1 MKYSGTLKGMVKD
14 LDELNLS
21 SEQYTFALNA
31 YTADKTGN
39 ERFRQNGASNLLGWQ
54 FDEGEQVI
62 GKIYI
67 SELDILLVFTTLNR
81 IISLSLDVYDDT
93 KANLPSIE
101 GSTEIAPLET
111 ITQTPI
117 LSGEVVASSECF
129 NFSIQHKI
137 DIEYKITPTT
147 LNLYFVDGYN
157 ENRYIYFNRENGLSV
172 HNSFLQHLS
181 TDANGV
187 KQYGGIDCNKIRW
200 NPNVSY
206 PDVSTE
212 IVDGG
217 KLLAGVYQ
225 VLVAYSTSKG
235 IELTPYK
242 STTNP
247 IHIFTKQLTP
257 TTNYDTGKALSIN
270 IKNLETNSRYQF
282 INIVVLET
290 IDGVSTYNLVST
302 LPISSEI
309 TYLYT
314 GENIKIRKDESEIFS
329 NFIFYKS
336 AKNITKGN
344 EMLFLSNLKEYE
356 KINIQRIANMVK
368 LKWFTIIA
376 KEGEYKKPEFA
387 QNYKTYPRDEVF
399 PFGIKLILDNGEET
413 AVGHIPGRIAN
424 NFDLEMVCRDTDH
437 GSNYDVIINDDEC
450 KNENCKPRWQVYNT
464 AKETQFHSDVLNEC
478 EYTIHSEGEFSYW
491 ESTDLYP
498 NDKELFGEL
507 ANTPIRHHKF
517 PDCLVSPFHDGNDTI
532 YVSFTGTNKIYP
544 LGVKV
549 DGDIS
554 QILQDAL
561 KYNFI
566 TEEQYK
572 RIVGYKIVRGNRA
585 NHKSVVAKGL
595 LYDTFKYRRNRNGN
609 KYIYPN
615 YPFNDLRPD
624 PYLSGDDPEIMKEQL
639 RIGGTTNWSKNIFV
653 NEGKYTFHSPDTHFV
668 NPTIPSILKIE
679 QEVHGE
685 AEGFFNKSEGQAEY
699 VLLDQGW
706 YNLAIVIGVHVARGL
721 TAGNASNA
729 SDESQQIGSTIGGA
743 IGTIWGPVGTVI
755 GGTVGGLAGRIIG
768 GLGDEDYY
776 AQLAQSYAALSQ
788 AEKVLQLFQNIINHR
803 NYHYQYQ
810 AIGKYSNI
818 EKIPNEGNKQR
829 EIIYSEYIG
838 ANARQTVNNE
848 YFDNFGRE
856 SSVYLQVDK
865 LLPNT
870 THIDK
875 SRFTISETPNT
886 GCNYVDGQRIKSNIA
901 SYYVSLKR
909 NILNQYGN
917 IFDIEYIPVS
927 NKVWKLNEQAY
938 EFGGDT
944 FIGRFAL
951 KRKHHFFTNTAY
963 NLPNGTDIYYEELY
977 NQGVPRYFFNTRYS
991 DIEDPILTDEI
1002 ILPTDDPLKTAPW
1015 IGGFFATIM
1024 TSFYSTNQSWNLDN
1038 LGGSRYDSPQ
1048 NIVKEIYNNELK
1060 EGKQTIWTKIF
1071 GGPTDTTA
1079 NFLRSLAAWFK
1090 AYLLNPFRM
1099 FKPPR
1104 MNLDCLERHIPTN
1117 DVTKLADSRYL
1128 WKAYFNMSSLE
1139 GKIYT
1144 YSYGIPYFLCESDVN
1159 LDLRYATNTN
1169 EHDFYPHQQDLNY
1182 WLQQKNV
1189 NPMADNTFY
1198 YNRTYSKQNKEE
1210 INLKYDIDFIQT
1222 KDQTEHRNRVIY
1234 SQRGAEVES
1243 INTRDNYL
1251 YFKPLDSFDFTYEN
1265 GLLTGID
1272 SIEGEKILVRF
1283 ENNTRI
1289 FSSFDTLRTNN
1300 GIDVSLGTG
1309 SLFGG
1314 RPQEF
1319 SKTDL
1324 GFLGSQHS
1332 NILSTE
1338 YGHIIV
1344 DALRGQIFKL
1354 GSGGSGLDIL
1364 SNKGMRNWFK
1374 EHLPFHIKKYIKN
1387 VDIDNEYNGIGI
1399 SISYNKRY
1407 DGFHLTKL
1415 DYIPKYKNI
1424 TYSEGKFF
1432 LEDEEISLNDTRYFC
1447 NASWTISYSFPEES
1461 WVSFHTFTPNY
1472 YIDKIDTFYT
1482 GINGNPSSLW
1492 GHNLTNKSYQVYYG
1506 QLHPFIIEGFSSPSI
1521 QHKLLTHVSFL
1532 LTTERFHNSYDSF
1545 VREYVSFNKAI
1556 VYNETQNSGILE
1568 LEMHDPLYPFK
1579 TYPIINENSRTIK
1592 IDNKEDVYSFNQFID
1607 LAHTNLPRFNL
1618 SCNGVYYLI
1627 NQAAINYKK
1636 LTINNGFMSNN
1647 VNFIKLINDKYSNY
1661 KMTFKGFLLN
1671 EIPSVR

>member
-67 SELDILLVFTTLNR
+67 SELDVLLVFTTLNR

-247 IHIFTKQLTP
+247 IHIFTKQLTSV
-257 TTNYDTGKALSIN
+257 TNYDTGKALSIN

-356 KINIQRIANMVK
+356 KINIQRIANLVE
-368 LKWFTIIA
+368 LNWVTIIA
-376 KEGEYKKPEFA
+376 KEGEYKNPEFA
-387 QNYKTYPRDEVF
+387 QKYRTYPRDEVF
-399 PFGIKLILDNGEET
+399 SFGLKLIFDNGEESHI
-413 AVGHIPGRIAN
+413 GHIPGRKAEEH
-424 NFDLEMVCRDTDH
+424 DLELICRETEN
-437 GSNYDVIINDDEC
+437 GNNYDVIISDDEC
-450 KNENCKPRWQVYNT
+450 EKENCLPRWKVYNT
-464 AKETQFHSDVLNEC
+464 AERLRVYSNRFREC
-478 EYTIHSEGEFSYW
+478 EYTIHSEGKFAYH

-517 PDCLVSPFHDGNDTI
+517 PDCLVSPFHDGNDVMYI
-532 YVSFTGTNKIYP
+532 SYNSDNKIYP
-544 LGVKV
+544 IGIRLVN
-549 DGDIS
+549 DINT
-554 QILQDAL
+554 ILKDAV
-561 KYNFI
+561 NNGWI
-566 TEEQYK
+566 TEEQRK
-572 RIVGYKIVRGNRA
+572 RVVGYKIVRGNRA
-585 NHKSVVAKGL
+585 NHKSIVAKGL
-595 LYDTFKYRRNRNGN
+595 LYDTFKYSRNNQGR

-615 YPFNDLRPD
+615 YPFNDVRPD
-624 PYLSGDDPEIMKEQL
+624 PYLSGDDPEKL
-639 RIGGTTNWSKNIFV
+639 NDKLNKFDTNDWAVNTFN

-668 NPTIPSILKIE
+668 NPTIPPILKIE
-679 QEVHGE
+679 QEMYGE
-685 AEGFFNKSEGQAEY
+685 AQGFFNKSEEQAEY
-699 VLLDQGW
+699 TLLNQGW
-706 YNLAIVIGVHVARGL
+706 YNLAILIGAHIARGL
-721 TAGNASNA
+721 NAGQGGNEAGSAGASVGM
-729 SDESQQIGSTIGGA
+729 SVGGTIGSA
-743 IGTIWGPVGTVI
+743 FSPIGTIIGMGVGW
-755 GGTVGGLAGRIIG
+755 LAGRIIG
-768 GLGDEDYY
+768 GMFNGDDDLYKE
-776 AQLAQSYAALSQ
+776 LSQSFAVLTQ
-788 AEKVLQLFQNIINHR
+788 AEKVLQFFQNILGKR

-810 AIGKYSNI
+810 AIGKYSNSLPV
-818 EKIPNEGNKQR
+818 PNSGNKQR
-829 EIIYSEYIG
+829 KIEYSEYIEAG
-838 ANARQTVNNE
+838 GRQTVEDE

-856 SSVYLQVDK
+856 SSVYIRIGQ
-865 LLPNT
+865 LLPSTKKEDN
-870 THIDK
+870 
-875 SRFTISETPNT
+875 SRFTISGIPGR
-886 GCNYVDGQRIKSNIA
+886 GCEYRDRENITSHVS
-901 SYYVSLKR
+901 SYYASLKR
-909 NILNQYGN
+909 NISNQYGS

-927 NKVWKLNEQAY
+927 NKVWKLDEKAI

-951 KRKHHFFTNTAY
+951 KRKHHFFTNTTY
-963 NLPNGTDIYYEELY
+963 GLPDYTDFFYDELY
-977 NQGVPRYFFNTRYS
+977 SQGVPRYYFNTQYYNK
-991 DIEDPILTDEI
+991 EPINLINPD
-1002 ILPTDDPLKTAPW
+1002 
-1015 IGGFFATIM
+1015 
-1024 TSFYSTNQSWNLDN
+1024 NLDF
-1038 LGGSRYDSPQ
+1038 SSATMMIATAFSQ
-1048 NIVKEIYNNELK
+1048 NIWNHPIDRDSTYGEIHKSPEQYLQAIYNNRIEKK
-1060 EGKQTIWTKIF
+1060 EDKNGSTIDSTENVLNHL
-1071 GGPTDTTA
+1071 GR
-1079 NFLRSLAAWFK
+1079 LFK
-1090 AYLLNPFRM
+1090 TLILNPFRL
-1099 FKPPR
+1099 FRQPR
-1104 MNLDCLERHIPTN
+1104 MNLDCQIEHKPDYERN
-1117 DVTKLADSRYL
+1117 QLAWNKYTIKFKSWSL
-1128 WKAYFNMSSLE
+1128 QPLE

-1144 YSYGIPYFLCESDVN
+1144 YSYGIPYFLCESDIN
-1159 LDLRYATNTN
+1159 LDLRYATDGN
-1169 EHDFYPHQQDLNY
+1169 EHDFYPHQKDLNY

-1222 KDQTEHRNRVIY
+1222 KDQVEHRNRVIY
-1234 SQRGAEVES
+1234 SQRGAEVEN

-1344 DALRGQIFKL
+1344 DALRGQVFKL

-1432 LEDEEISLNDTRYFC
+1432 LEDEEISLNDARYFC